1 MANEPKIIANFKKS
15 MNNLKGATRNVAEK
29 LPFLS
34 LKPDNSYEAAIGRPV
49 MSRHG
54 GTEIEGRIDTRINP
68 DLPNEMSSGKVDL
81 FVHENGLRIRKQLG
95 ATFLLPIE
103 SIREV
108 SRQGQA
114 VTKRTGTLLDLA
126 GKTIDGGIS
135 GGAVGAGLAAGK
147 GVLTGELGSE
157 ISKTSFYVRII
168 YQDGQRDRAIL
179 VETSEAAS
187 DQFVDRV
194 REQFAA

>member
-1 MANEPKIIANFKKS
+1 MSNVISNFKRTI
-15 MNNLKGATRNVAEK
+15 NDIKGATRNVAEK
-29 LPFLS
+29 LPLLS

-49 MSRHG
+49 MSPQG
-54 GTEIEGRIDTRINP
+54 GTEIVGNIDSRINP

-81 FVHENGLRIRKQLG
+81 FVHEGGLRIRKQLG

-108 SRQGQA
+108 SQQGQS
-114 VTKRTGTLLDLA
+114 VTKRAGALLELA
-126 GKTIDGGIS
+126 GKAIDGGIS

-147 GVLTGELGSE
+147 SVLTGELGQE
-157 ISKTSFYVRII
+157 VNKVSFYVRII

-179 VETSEAAS
+179 IETSESAS
-187 DQFVDRV
+187 NQFVDRV
-194 REQFAA
+194 KERFAA